1 MFDAIALVILAGM
14 MLIPFVNIVVG
25 IIVGAGVG
33 GIFGAVAGLLLSVL
47 VIAAEKLIGHRLG
60 LFDRRPALAAS
71 AFPQA
76 NAYRRARLTRRRT
89 LVLRAQRRRPV
100 LRPPIYFTE
109 PAPLRPSGLMVAI
122 LRDTGP
128 TDGSQNRRYLRLN

>member
-25 IIVGAGVG
+25 VIVGAGVG
-33 GIFGAVAGLLLSVL
+33 GIFGAVAGLVLSVL
-47 VIAAEKLIGHRLG
+47 VIAAEKHIGHRLG
-60 LFDRRPALAAS
+60 LFDPRPALAAS
-71 AFPQA
+71 ALPQA
-76 NAYRRARLTRRRT
+76 TAYGRARLTRRRT

-109 PAPLRPSGLMVAI
+109 PAPLRPPGLMVAL
-122 LRDTGP
+122 LRDAVLR
-128 TDGSQNRRYLRLN
+128 DANQSRRHLRLN

>member
-25 IIVGAGVG
+25 LIVGAGVG
-33 GIFGAVAGLLLSVL
+33 GVFGAVTGLLLSVL

-60 LFDRRPALAAS
+60 LFDPRPALAS
-71 AFPQA
+71 ALPQA
-76 NAYRRARLTRRRT
+76 TAYGRARLTRRRT
-89 LVLRAQRRRPV
+89 LVLRAQRQRPV

-109 PAPLRPSGLMVAI
+109 PAPLRPPGLMVAI
-122 LRDTGP
+122 LRDASLR
-128 TDGSQNRRYLRLN
+128 DGRQSRRYLRLN